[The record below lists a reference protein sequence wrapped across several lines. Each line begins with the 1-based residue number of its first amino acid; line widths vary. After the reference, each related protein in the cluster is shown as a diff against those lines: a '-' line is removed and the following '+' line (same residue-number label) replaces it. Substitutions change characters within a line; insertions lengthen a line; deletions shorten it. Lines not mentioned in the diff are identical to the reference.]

1 MPLGP
6 ARGEA
11 WGGMAGD
18 GVLSRSVRD
27 TAAALD
33 AIAGME
39 RGAPYAAPASP
50 AGGYLAALDQ
60 PFERPLRIGV

>member
-1 MPLGP
+1 VPLAHGSDGGGSIRIP
-6 ARGEA
+6 ASCC
-11 WGGMAGD
+11 
-18 GVLSRSVRD
+18 GVFGLKP
-27 TAAALD
+27 T
-33 AIAGME
+33 IAGME